1 MLAAVTPLRD
11 ANLVKQIAQAVKDVS
26 ISYFIWIVL
35 WAYVDHSSVR
45 GTRWVRR
52 PIEELE
58 LVPNGDI
65 TWTFMCHVSYLQV
78 VGLNVSSRLLSVK
91 GQSEQARSGMD
102 EREVF
107 RDLLKSV
114 MWTILE
120 SQTDSDRQW

>member
-52 PIEELE
+52 PIEELD
-58 LVPNGDI
+58 LDPNGDI
-65 TWTFMCHVSYLQV
+65 TWTFMCHVSFLQV
-78 VGLNVSSRLLSVK
+78 YMYLVDYCL
-91 GQSEQARSGMD
+91 
-102 EREVF
+102 
-107 RDLLKSV
+107 
-114 MWTILE
+114 
-120 SQTDSDRQW
+120 